1 MEEFQEQ
8 NVATEPVIT
17 DNPDTT
23 ALQNEGQA
31 QSAPSELILGKFK
44 SVDELSKAYKELQ
57 KHQGAQSQELGE
69 LRQHS
74 AMLNNINEL
83 WNREKEIQEARE
95 ELTGISQKYNKP
107 EYFQDPSFREIYKE
121 AFVALGKKLDTDRF
135 INLLENYVSS
145 RIFAKEK
152 ASSAKN
158 ETENAIGTM
167 TFSKN
172 NSSSLTPPKK
182 RLDQMTPK
190 EVDEL
195 LERLI

>member
-1 MEEFQEQ
+1 MEEIQEQ
-8 NVATEPVIT
+8 NVVEEPVIT

-23 ALQNEGQA
+23 ASQSEGQA

-44 SVDELSKAYKELQ
+44 SVDELSKAYEELQ
-57 KHQGAQSQELGE
+57 KYQGAQSQELGT

-83 WNREKEIQEARE
+83 WSKEKEIQNARE

-172 NSSSLTPPKK
+172 NTSSLTPPKK

>member
-8 NVATEPVIT
+8 NVAAEPVIT

-44 SVDELSKAYKELQ
+44 SVDELSKAYEELQ
-57 KHQGAQSQELGE
+57 KHQGTQSQELGT

-83 WNREKEIQEARE
+83 WNREKEIQNARE
-95 ELTGISQKYNKP
+95 KLTGISEKYNKP

-121 AFVALGKKLDTDRF
+121 AFVALGEKLDTDRF

>member
-8 NVATEPVIT
+8 NVVTEPVIT

-23 ALQNEGQA
+23 ALQSEGQA

-44 SVDELSKAYKELQ
+44 SVDELSKAYEELQ
-57 KHQGAQSQELGE
+57 KHQGAQSQELGT

-74 AMLNNINEL
+74 AMLNNISEL

>member
-44 SVDELSKAYKELQ
+44 SVDELSKAYEELQ